1 MHRAIS
7 LKYPFANLLFSPRIS
22 AEQLSKLNS
31 LHNLKPNKYL
41 LILLATVV
49 AYGLFEYYR
58 PKPINWT
65 PTYQNDD
72 QIPFGTQALFELLP
86 GIMRQPEVKIVR
98 LPVYNFL
105 TETKPAGRSNYV
117 FISHKFAA
125 DGNDLSL
132 LFRHVKQ
139 GNSVLIAAYELPD
152 SLGKVLGFIA
162 SVQPPTKADSSLQQ
176 NFVNPSLRQAGGYR
190 FPQDDGRNYL
200 RIDTARKA
208 SGKVKYITVL
218 GRNARQEPVFV
229 RVRYGK
235 GQFLVHCVPLAFTNY
250 YVLDAKTSDYAF
262 KALAYLPAQPTYW
275 DEYQKQGR
283 FDGDEQS
290 ILRYVWSQPALTW
303 AYYLIV
309 FGVVFYAFFAGKR
322 TQRII
327 PVVELPQNTSLNFV
341 KDVGRLYFQQRDHDN
356 MARKKIQY
364 FLADIRERYGLN
376 TNSLDHEFTGMLA
389 RKSGMPP
396 DETAELVRLLRN
408 ARKSNFLSEYDLLT
422 LNKAIDDFNL
432 TV

>member
-1 MHRAIS
+1 M
-7 LKYPFANLLFSPRIS
+7 
-22 AEQLSKLNS
+22 
-31 LHNLKPNKYL
+31 KPNKYF

-86 GIMRQPEVKIVR
+86 GVMRQSEIKTVR

-105 TETKPAGRSNYV
+105 TETKPARLSNYI
-117 FISHKFAA
+117 FISHNFAA
-125 DGNDLSL
+125 DGNDLNQ
-132 LFRHVKQ
+132 LFRYVKQ
-139 GNSVLIAAYELPD
+139 GNSVLISAYELPD
-152 SLGKVLGFIA
+152 SLGKALGFKA

-176 NFVNPSLRQAGGYR
+176 NFVNPALRKASGYK
-190 FPQDDGRNYL
+190 FPRDDGRNYL

-208 SGKVKYITVL
+208 SEKVKNIIVL
-218 GRNARQEPVFV
+218 GRNARGEPVFI
-229 RVRYGK
+229 RIRYGK
-235 GQFLVHCVPLAFTNY
+235 GQFLVHNLPLAFTNY
-250 YVLDAKTSDYAF
+250 HVLDPKTLDYAF
-262 KALAYLPAQPTYW
+262 KTLAYLPAQPTYW

-283 FDGDEQS
+283 FDEDEQS

-309 FGVVFYAFFAGKR
+309 FGVVFYVIFAGKR

-327 PVVELPQNTSLNFV
+327 PVVEVLQNTSLNFV
-341 KDVGRLYFQQRDHDN
+341 KDVGRLYFQQRNHDN
-356 MARKKIQY
+356 LARQRIQY

-376 TNSLDHEFTGMLA
+376 TNSLDHEFTEILA
-389 RKSGMPP
+389 RKSGLSAS
-396 DETAELVRLLRN
+396 ETDELVRLLRN

-422 LNKAIDDFNL
+422 LNKAIEQFNVL
-432 TV
+432 SC

>member
-1 MHRAIS
+1 V
-7 LKYPFANLLFSPRIS
+7 SPKNN
-22 AEQLSKLNS
+22 A
-31 LHNLKPNKYL
+31 LKPNKYL

-58 PKPINWT
+58 PKPIDWT
-65 PTYQNDD
+65 PTYLNDG

-86 GIMRQPEVKIVR
+86 GVMRQPEVETVR

-117 FISHKFAA
+117 FICHNFAA
-125 DGNDLSL
+125 DGNDLKQ
-132 LFRHVKQ
+132 LFSYVKQ
-139 GNSVLIAAYELPD
+139 GNSVLISAYELPD
-152 SLGKVLGFIA
+152 SLGKALGFKA
-162 SVQPPTKADSSLQQ
+162 SVQSLIIADSLLQQ
-176 NFVNPSLRQAGGYR
+176 NFTNPSLRRVGGYV
-190 FPQDDGRNYL
+190 FPRDDGRNYL
-200 RIDTARKA
+200 RIDTAKKA
-208 SGKVKYITVL
+208 SEKRKNITVL
-218 GRNARQEPVFV
+218 GRNARKEPVFI

-235 GQFLVHCVPLAFTNY
+235 GQFLVHSLPLAFTNY
-250 YVLDAKTSDYAF
+250 HVLDPKTSDYAF

-283 FDGDEQS
+283 FDKDEQS
-290 ILRYVWSQPALTW
+290 LLRYVWSQPALTW

-309 FGVVFYAFFAGKR
+309 FGVVFYVIFAGKR

-327 PVVELPQNTSLNFV
+327 PVVEMPQNTSLNFV

-356 MARKKIQY
+356 LARKKIQY

-376 TNSLDHEFTGMLA
+376 TNSLDHEFTEMLA
-389 RKSGMPP
+389 HKSGTPTT
-396 DETAELVRLLRN
+396 ETDELVRLLRN
-408 ARKSNFLSEYDLLT
+408 AQKSNFLSEYDLLT
-422 LNKAIDDFNL
+422 LNKAIEQFNL

>member
-1 MHRAIS
+1 MLR
-7 LKYPFANLLFSPRIS
+7 
-22 AEQLSKLNS
+22 
-31 LHNLKPNKYL
+31 PNKYL
-41 LILLATVV
+41 LVLLGMVV

-65 PTYQNDD
+65 PTYRNDN

-86 GIMRQPEVKIVR
+86 GILQQPEVKAVR

-105 TETKPAGRSNYV
+105 TETRPAGRSNYV
-117 FISHKFAA
+117 FICHRFVA
-125 DGNDLSL
+125 DKNDLKQ
-132 LFRHVKQ
+132 LFGYVKA
-139 GNSVLIAAYELPD
+139 GNSVLISAYELPD
-152 SLGKVLGFIA
+152 SLGEALGFKA
-162 SVQPPTKADSSLQQ
+162 DVQSPTKADSTLKQ
-176 NFVNPSLRQAGGYR
+176 NFVNSTLRKAGGYT
-190 FPQDDGRNYL
+190 FPRDDGRNFL

-208 SGKVKYITVL
+208 SEQVKNITVL

-235 GQFLVHCVPLAFTNY
+235 GQFLIQNLPLAFTNY
-250 YVLDAKTSDYAF
+250 HILAPKTSDYAF

-283 FDGDEQS
+283 FDEDKQS

-309 FGVVFYAFFAGKR
+309 FGVIFYVTFAGKR

-327 PVVELPQNTSLNFV
+327 PVVEPPQNTSLNFV
-341 KDVGRLYFQQRDHDN
+341 KDVGRLYFQQHDHDN
-356 MARKKIQY
+356 LARKKIQY

-376 TNSLDHEFTGMLA
+376 TNSLDREFTEILA

-396 DETAELVRLLRN
+396 EETAELMHLLRS
-408 ARKSNFLSEYDLLT
+408 AQRSNFLSEYDLLT
-422 LNKAIDDFNL
+422 LNTAIDQFNQ